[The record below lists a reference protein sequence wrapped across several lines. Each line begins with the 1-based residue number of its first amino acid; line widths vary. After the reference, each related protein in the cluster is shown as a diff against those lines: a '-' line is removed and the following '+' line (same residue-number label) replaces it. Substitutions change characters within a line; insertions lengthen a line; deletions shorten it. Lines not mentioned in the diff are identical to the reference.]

1 MTKPAVMVHY
11 SSRRGGVAML
21 ILLFL
26 LGATIMLGGRIREV
40 SLASLESADLGQ
52 LLPDRVGEWR
62 AERVFFCQHD
72 QCASSFMES
81 ELEGTATCPSCGG
94 KLDQVALGE
103 RTLLPEDTVII
114 RRQYQGGQKDPIMVT
129 LVLSG
134 KERRSIHR
142 PQQCLP
148 AQGFTVESSS
158 VLSVPLE
165 GRDPLK
171 LTLMHARKAG
181 GGGGGVAPAVVLAY
195 WFAGGGHETHDHFE
209 RMGYM
214 AWDVLIHG
222 VRARWTYVSLQKVS
236 RGKSSDAYLSEFIRK
251 LYPLLKDAS
260 VKQGDRS

>member
-1 MTKPAVMVHY
+1 MTEPAVRVPS

-26 LGATIMLGGRIREV
+26 LGATIILGGRIREV

-52 LLPDRVGEWR
+52 LLPDRFGEWR

-72 QCASSFMES
+72 QCASSFIES
-81 ELEGTATCPSCGG
+81 ELEGAATCPSCGG
-94 KLDQVALGE
+94 KLDQIALGE
-103 RTLLPEDTVII
+103 RTLLPEDTIII
-114 RRQYQGGQKDPIMVT
+114 RRQYLGGQGEPIMVT

-148 AQGFTVESSS
+148 AQGFTVESTS

-165 GRDPLK
+165 GRNPLK
-171 LTLMHARKAG
+171 LTLMHARKRG
-181 GGGGGVAPAVVLAY
+181 GAGVAPAVVLAY

-222 VRARWTYVSLQKVS
+222 VRARWAYVSLQKVS
-236 RGKSSDAYLSEFIRK
+236 RDQSADDHLSEFIRN
-251 LYPLLKDAS
+251 LYPLLKAAS